1 MQEKSYR
8 KNPVIGC
15 SDKRKETCWM
25 LQKIKFHCGH
35 TQIMDLTG
43 QTEERAK
50 KSEWY
55 EKNITCP
62 ECRMRMALQE
72 ERYAGVRRES

>member
-1 MQEKSYR
+1 
-8 KNPVIGC
+8 
-15 SDKRKETCWM
+15 M
-25 LQKIKFHCGH
+25 LQEIKFRCGH

-72 ERYAGVRRES
+72 ERYSGVRRESCLHTESVSASLPE